1 MMSLIVGIGIV
12 LVLAILYMIFRIGN
26 LIGVAKGGPRDGVD
40 EDANNLNA
48 WLFLAFLV
56 FSLVGFYWYSFA
68 HIHEFELPVAS
79 EHGVVTDNLF
89 WLTMAI
95 VVISFTIIFIGLFW
109 FTFQYRYNKNRR
121 AEFFADNHK
130 LELVWTIIPAIVL
143 AALIFGGLDAWS
155 DITGPASK
163 DAEVIEVIGQQ
174 FAWTVRY
181 PGVKDQELGRQN
193 YKLIDNTGN
202 EFGLDLTDKNSFDD
216 FKALELHLPVGKE
229 VLLKIRA
236 KDVLHSVFLPH
247 FRVKMDAVP
256 GIQTNF
262 KFKPTLTTEQMREQT
277 GNPNFNYEMA
287 CTEIC
292 GQGHFSMRLL
302 VVVQTPEEYEKWK
315 TAQEP
320 WLKQNPDYL
329 KRVPAALRDVA
340 AIKAGLEVEGSE
352 TTTATTVAG
361 KASTGTESSTLN

>member
-1 MMSLIVGIGIV
+1 MSLMIGIGVV

-26 LIGVAKGGPRDGVD
+26 LIGVAKGETDDGVD
-40 EDANNLNA
+40 EDANNINA
-48 WLFLAFLV
+48 WLFLGFLV

-68 HIHEFELPVAS
+68 NIKQFELPVAS

-89 WLTMAI
+89 WLTMW
-95 VVISFTIIFIGLFW
+95 VVIGSFTIIFIGLFW
-109 FTFQYRYNKNRR
+109 FTFAYRYDKNRR
-121 AEFFADNHK
+121 AQFFADDHK

-155 DITGPASK
+155 DITRKA
-163 DAEVIEVIGQQ
+163 DDNAEVIEVIGQQ
-174 FAWTVRY
+174 FAWTIRY
-181 PGVKDQELGRQN
+181 PGVKDKELGRQN
-193 YKLIDNTGN
+193 YKLIDNVGN

-216 FKALELHLPVGKE
+216 FKALELHLPVNKE

-256 GIQTNF
+256 GIITNF
-262 KFKPTLTTEQMREQT
+262 KFTPTVTTEQMREQL

-302 VVVQTPEEYEKWK
+302 VVVHTQKEFEEWK
-315 TAQEP
+315 AAQEP

-329 KRVPAALRDVA
+329 KRVPAELRDVA
-340 AIKAGLEVEGSE
+340 LIKAGLEMEE
-352 TTTATTVAG
+352 TKSATVAD
-361 KASTGTESSTLN
+361 KSPASTESKSTLN

>member
-1 MMSLIVGIGIV
+1 MMSLMIGIGVV

-26 LIGVAKGGPRDGVD
+26 LMGVAKGSQEGVD
-40 EDANNLNA
+40 EDTNNLNA

-68 HIHEFELPVAS
+68 HIKDFELPVAS
-79 EHGVVTDNLF
+79 EHGVVTDDLF
-89 WLTMAI
+89 WLTMAV
-95 VVISFTIIFIGLFW
+95 VVIAFTIIFVGLFW
-109 FTFQYRYNKNRR
+109 FTFAYRYDKNRR
-121 AEFFADNHK
+121 AQFFADNHK

-143 AALIFGGLDAWS
+143 ALLIFGGLDAWS
-155 DITGPASK
+155 DITGPAQK
-163 DAEVIEVIGQQ
+163 DAEIIEVVGQQ
-174 FAWTVRY
+174 FAWTIRY
-181 PGVKDQELGRQN
+181 PGVKDKELGRQN
-193 YKLIDNTGN
+193 YKLIDNVGN
-202 EFGLDLTDKNSFDD
+202 EFGLDLTDKNAYDD

-256 GIQTNF
+256 GIITNF
-262 KFKPTLTTEQMREQT
+262 KFKPTHTTEQMREQL

-302 VVVQTPEEYEKWK
+302 VVVETQEQYEKWK
-315 TAQEP
+315 AAQEP

-329 KRVPAALRDVA
+329 KRVPAELRDVA
-340 AIKAGLEVEGSE
+340 QIKAGLELEASE
-352 TTTATTVAG
+352 P
-361 KASTGTESSTLN
+361 KQASVTTESESTLN

>member
-1 MMSLIVGIGIV
+1 MMSLIIGIGVV

-26 LIGVAKGGPRDGVD
+26 LMGVAKGSSQDGVD
-40 EDANNLNA
+40 EDTNNLNA

-56 FSLVGFYWYSFA
+56 FSLVGFYWYSFK

-79 EHGVVTDNLF
+79 VHGQVTDDLF
-89 WLTMAI
+89 WLTMLI
-95 VVISFTIIFIGLFW
+95 VVVSFTIIFIGLFW
-109 FTFQYRYNKNRR
+109 FTFAYRYNKNRR
-121 AEFFADNHK
+121 AQFFADNHT
-130 LELVWTIIPAIVL
+130 LELIWTIVPAIVL

-181 PGVKDQELGRQN
+181 PGVKDKELGRQN
-193 YKLIDNTGN
+193 YKLIDNVGN

-236 KDVLHSVFLPH
+236 KDVLHSMYLPH
-247 FRVKMDAVP
+247 FRAKMDAVP

-262 KFKPTLTTEQMREQT
+262 KFIPTKTTEQMREET

-287 CTEIC
+287 CAEIC

-315 TAQEP
+315 AAQEP
-320 WLKQNPDYL
+320 WLKQNPDYM
-329 KRVPAALRDVA
+329 KRVPAELREVA
-340 AIKAGLEVEGSE
+340 QIKSGLSMDATV
-352 TTTATTVAG
+352 TTTNQ
-361 KASTGTESSTLN
+361 ASVTPEPKSTLN

>member
-1 MMSLIVGIGIV
+1 MMSLIIGIGVV

-26 LIGVAKGGPRDGVD
+26 LMRVAKGDSEEGVD
-40 EDANNLNA
+40 ENLNNIHA
-48 WLFLAFLV
+48 WLFLGFLV

-68 HIHEFELPVAS
+68 HIKEYELPVAS

-89 WLTMAI
+89 WLTM
-95 VVISFTIIFIGLFW
+95 VVVVVSFTIIFIGLFW
-109 FTFQYRYNKNRR
+109 FTFAYRYDKNRK

-143 AALIFGGLDAWS
+143 ALLIFGGLEAWS

-163 DAEVIEVIGQQ
+163 DAEVIELIGQQ

-181 PGVKDQELGRQN
+181 PGEKDHELGRHN
-193 YKLIDNTGN
+193 YKLIDNNGN

-229 VLLKIRA
+229 VHLKIRA
-236 KDVLHSVFLPH
+236 KDVLHSVYLPH
-247 FRVKMDAVP
+247 
-256 GIQTNF
+256 F
-262 KFKPTLTTEQMREQT
+262 KFKPTKTTEQMREEL
-277 GNPNFNYEMA
+277 GNPDFNYEMA
-287 CTEIC
+287 CAEIC

-302 VVVQTPEEYEKWK
+302 VVVETQEQYDAWKKAQT
-315 TAQEP
+315 P

-329 KRVPAALRDVA
+329 KRVPAELRDVA
-340 AIKAGLEVEGSE
+340 QIKAGFEMEGTS
-352 TTTATTVAG
+352 TTTTVAD
-361 KASTGTESSTLN
+361 KTPEATKSSTLN

>member
-1 MMSLIVGIGIV
+1 MMSLIIGIGVV

-26 LIGVAKGGPRDGVD
+26 LMGVAKGGSQDGVD
-40 EDANNLNA
+40 EDTNNLNA
-48 WLFLAFLV
+48 WLFLGFLIV
-56 FSLVGFYWYSFA
+56 SLVGFYWYSFA
-68 HIHEFELPVAS
+68 NIHKFELPVAS
-79 EHGVVTDNLF
+79 EHGKVTDDLF
-89 WLTMAI
+89 WLTMTI
-95 VVISFTIIFIGLFW
+95 VVISFTIIFIGLFV
-109 FTFQYRYNKNRR
+109 FTFVYRYDKNRK
-121 AEFFADNHK
+121 AQFLADNHT
-130 LELVWTIIPAIVL
+130 LELVWTVVPAIIL

-155 DITGPASK
+155 DITSPASK

-181 PGVKDQELGRQN
+181 PGVKDKELGRQN
-193 YKLIDNTGN
+193 YKLIDNVGN

-262 KFKPTLTTEQMREQT
+262 KFKPTKTTEQMREET

-315 TAQEP
+315 AAQEP

-329 KRVPAALRDVA
+329 KRVPAELREVAL
-340 AIKAGLEVEGSE
+340 IKAGLPMEP
-352 TTTATTVAG
+352 
-361 KASTGTESSTLN
+361 ASPVNQASVTTESNSTLN